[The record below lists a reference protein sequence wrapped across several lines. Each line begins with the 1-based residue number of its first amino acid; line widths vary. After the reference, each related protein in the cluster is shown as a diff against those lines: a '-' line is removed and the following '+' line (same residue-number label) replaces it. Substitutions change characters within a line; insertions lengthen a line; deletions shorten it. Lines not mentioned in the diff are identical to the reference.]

1 MFPKNAV
8 AVILMIYL
16 IFLKKKSKVQ
26 IIILFMILEFYILQE
41 DPMDTYLIIDD
52 KIGEGGYCIVYQV
65 TDKQTQKEYAM
76 KVAIQY
82 DIEQACTELYMQ
94 ITLHHPNIISFH
106 SCYCWEH
113 KLYVFPRFLL

>member
-1 MFPKNAV
+1 
-8 AVILMIYL
+8 
-16 IFLKKKSKVQ
+16 
-26 IIILFMILEFYILQE
+26 MILEFYILQE